1 MCMEGDRLSRTLT
14 TNAQIARILQN
25 FVFRRVP
32 MKRIR
37 LSIMMVLAFL
47 LVAVPVGAQMPDD
60 NTLVVAQSV
69 DVGALEPALVGS
81 RAEANIFGHLFATLY
96 DITETGTLAPMLATG
111 YTISEDG
118 TEWTFT
124 LNEGLTCHDGEPLTA
139 EDVVYTFQRAA
150 DPANGFTGNTVGFIF
165 PSVGYVDA
173 RADGELEVT
182 IITDRPQSEPLRLGL
197 LSEVYIHCK
206 DYYSSITL
214 EQAAEAPVGSG
225 PYQFVEWVRDDYV
238 LIEKAPTFTL
248 FDSAFDRIVWRVIP
262 EASTRVAELIAG
274 NVDII
279 SNVPPDQV
287 AAINNSGT
295 AMVQSVAGTRRMYVG
310 FQFGEAFAD
319 APGYEALQKTEVRVA
334 LQYAV
339 DVPTICRTLLGT
351 ECERASSMVN
361 PPNDNPNLEP
371 YPYDPARAEELLD
384 AAGYPRGADGVRF
397 ETVLMGPRGRYL
409 NDAAVVQAIGQYLSD
424 VGVQTTV
431 EILDWSSDYVP
442 RVRQK
447 NVGPLFFLGTGGSTW
462 SALYDMAD
470 LSSPTAG
477 TNYTNWNNEEW
488 FELWDATAGADPATE
503 RELINR
509 MLEVFYND
517 PPWLLLYFQPDF
529 YGVSNRLNWQARR
542 DEQIVLYTA
551 SLK

>member
-1 MCMEGDRLSRTLT
+1 M
-14 TNAQIARILQN
+14 NAQIARILQK
-25 FVFRRVP
+25 FVFRREH

-81 RAEANIFGHLFATLY
+81 RAEANIFGHLFGTLY
-96 DITETGTLAPMLATG
+96 DITETGTLDPFLANS
-111 YTISEDG
+111 YSISEDG

-150 DPANGFTGNTVGFIF
+150 DPANAFTGNTVGFIF
-165 PSVGYVDA
+165 PSIGYVDA
-173 RADGELEVT
+173 RADSELEVT
-182 IITDRPQSEPLRLGL
+182 IITNRAQSEPLRLGL
-197 LSEVYIHCK
+197 LSEVYLHCK

-238 LIEKAPTFTL
+238 LIEKAPNFTL
-248 FDSAFDRIVWRVIP
+248 LDSAFDRIYWRVIP

-279 SNVPPDQV
+279 ANVPPDQI
-287 AAINNSGT
+287 AAINNSGS
-295 AMVQSVAGTRRMYVG
+295 AAVQAVAGTRRMYVG
-310 FQFGEAFAD
+310 FQFGEAYAN
-319 APGYEALQKTEVRVA
+319 APGYDALQKTEVRVA

-339 DVPTICRTLLGT
+339 DVETICATLLGT
-351 ECERASSMVN
+351 DCDRASSMVN
-361 PPNDNPNLEP
+361 PPNDNPNLAP

-409 NDAAVVQAIGQYLSD
+409 NDAAVVQAIGQYLTD

-442 RVRQK
+442 RIRQK
-447 NVGPLFFLGTGGSTW
+447 DVGPLFFLGTGGSTW

-477 TNYTNWNNEEW
+477 TNYTNWGNEQW
-488 FELWDATAGADPATE
+488 FELWNATAGADPATE
-503 RELINR
+503 RELINQ

-529 YGVSNRLNWQARR
+529 YGVSNRLDWQARR